1 MKANRIARAA
11 IASSVALVGVAALA
25 TPAFAADEDESTT
38 PPDVIQAVGM
48 PASGTCDDVADTA
61 LNWGDVASGG
71 WSVGWGEWLDDGAGG
86 VACVRTLTFNENS
99 QSWEIAT
106 A

>member
-1 MKANRIARAA
+1 MNAKRLTKAALV
-11 IASSVALVGVAALA
+11 SSVALVGVAALA
-25 TPAFAADEDESTT
+25 TPAFAADEESNT
-38 PPDVIQAVGM
+38 PADVYQAVGM
-48 PASGTCDDVADTA
+48 PASGSCDAVTDTS

-71 WSVGWGEWLDDGAGG
+71 WSVGWGDWLNDGAGG

-99 QSWEIAT
+99 QAWEVA